1 MKLSELKTGD
11 WILLNDNGVEREG
24 TVLRVSNEDNK
35 VCVDNGIQEFWYE
48 LENIKPLPLNE
59 QQLINLGF
67 EKLETGNG
75 VKYGKGAF
83 RVHVPS
89 ETDFSKVEAWY
100 REDRRFFDHPIYV
113 HQLQN
118 IHLDMTKVQLEA

>member
-48 LENIKPLPLNE
+48 LEYIKPLPLNE

-67 EKLETGNG
+67 EKLGVENG

-100 REDRRFFDHPIYV
+100 REDRRFFDHPMYV

>member
-67 EKLETGNG
+67 EKLESGNG

-118 IHLDMTKVQLEA
+118 IHLSMTKVQLEA

>member
-67 EKLETGNG
+67 EKLEVENG

-89 ETDFSKVEAWY
+89 ATDFSKVEAWY
-100 REDRRFFDHPIYV
+100 REDRRFFDHPMYV

-118 IHLDMTKVQLEA
+118 IHLSMTKVPLEA

>member
-35 VCVDNGIQEFWYE
+35 VCVNNGIQEFWYE
-48 LENIKPLPLNE
+48 LEYIKPLPLNE
-59 QQLINLGF
+59 QQLMNLGF
-67 EKLETGNG
+67 EKLEVGNG

-100 REDRRFFDHPIYV
+100 REDRRFFDHPMYV

>member
-67 EKLETGNG
+67 EKLEVENG

-100 REDRRFFDHPIYV
+100 REDRRFFDHPMYV

>member
-48 LENIKPLPLNE
+48 LEDIKPLPLNE
-59 QQLINLGF
+59 QQLLNLGF
-67 EKLETGNG
+67 EKLQSENG
-75 VKYGKGAF
+75 AKYGKGAF

-100 REDRRFFDHPIYV
+100 REDRRFFDHPMYV

-118 IHLDMTKVQLEA
+118 IHLDMTKVQLDA

>member
-24 TVLRVSNEDNK
+24 TVLRVSHEDNK

-48 LENIKPLPLNE
+48 LEYIKPLPLNE

-67 EKLETGNG
+67 EKLESDSG

-83 RVHVPS
+83 RVNVPS

-100 REDRRFFDHPIYV
+100 REDRRFFDHPMFV

-118 IHLDMTKVQLEA
+118 IHLDMTKVQLES